1 MIGRNSA
8 ARGAL
13 LAVLV
18 AAGRVQS
25 QKQPQRLSNWLLE
38 QPALPDAYPLGL
50 SWRVPSE
57 EAPQPLL
64 RHEVLE
70 LLAAE
75 PRLNGL
81 RQWVS
86 TLPVTG
92 RVPVA
97 NADAPWLVVRPNRDP
112 VLMPGHTVVLPRRPR
127 SVTVVTE
134 NGDTCAVTH
143 AAGREAMA
151 YVEAC
156 EPARARSVDW
166 AWIAQPDGRV
176 ERFGVAPWNQEAQDI
191 PAPGAWIWAPSREL
205 RVPEK
210 LSDRLM
216 RFLAT
221 QGPAPDPAVQVL
233 QLPPSAASAF
243 SVRSRN
249 AAVTANDWGE
259 VGLLQT
265 PSARM
270 AEPGTLSVTFSHVWP
285 YTRGNVFLQPLD
297 WLEAG
302 FRYSEVANRPY
313 GPTGGQTAKDKSF
326 DAKFRLWRESV
337 HVPEFAVGFRD
348 LAGTGLFSSEYFVA
362 SKRYGSL
369 DLSLGLA
376 WGYMAGALRQVEFGQ
391 GGNFDFHNYFRGRAA
406 LFGGLQYQTPW
417 LPLLVKLERES
428 NNYIQEPFF
437 NAQPQRTPWNFALTY
452 RATRGLDLSLGV
464 ERGNRLMLGLA
475 FYGRLDEIYAPKVD
489 DSPRVAYALRPPQGP
504 SWRATAAE
512 IARQTGCR
520 VRQV

>member
-18 AAGRVQS
+18 AAGRVEA
-25 QKQPQRLSNWLLE
+25 KQRPQGFSNWLLE
-38 QPALPDAYPLGL
+38 QPAYPDAYPLGL

-57 EAPQPLL
+57 GAPQHLL

-81 RQWVS
+81 QQWVS

-134 NGDTCAVTH
+134 NGDACAVTH
-143 AAGREAMA
+143 AGGREAMA

-156 EPARARSVDW
+156 EPTRARSVDW

-270 AEPGTLSVTFSHVWP
+270 AEQGTLSVTFSHVWP

-302 FRYSEVANRPY
+302 FRYTDISNRPY
-313 GPTGGQTAKDKSF
+313 APTGGQTRKDKSF
-326 DAKFRLWRESV
+326 DAKFRLWRESAYA
-337 HVPEFAVGFRD
+337 PEFAIGFRD
-348 LAGTGLFSSEYFVA
+348 IAGTGLFSSEYLVG
-362 SKRYGSL
+362 SKRYGPL
-369 DLSLGLA
+369 DLSLGID
-376 WGYMAGALRQVEFGQ
+376 WGYMAGNSRSIDVGQ
-391 GGNFDFHNYFRGRAA
+391 GGNFDFRNYFRGRKA

-417 LPLLVKLERES
+417 QSLLVKPERES
-428 NNYIQEPFF
+428 NDYQQEPLL
-437 NAQPQRTPWNFALTY
+437 NNQRQRTPWNFGLTY
-452 RATRGLDLSLGV
+452 RATRGLDLSVGV

-475 FYGRLDEIYAPKVD
+475 FYGRLDEIYAPKLGD
-489 DSPRVAYALRPPQGP
+489 PPEEPYALRPHGTPN
-504 SWRATAAE
+504 
-512 IARQTGCR
+512 
-520 VRQV
+520 